1 MESLKDKV
9 AIITGASSGIGEGVA
24 VHLASLG
31 CRLVLTGRTQEKLD
45 RVIKKCRT
53 AGCAEGNL
61 VAISGDIT
69 THATRMNVVEQAEV
83 RWGRLDILIN
93 NSGIVCTTSLANV
106 TKVDYDLTFDNNIR
120 CHVLMTKACLP
131 YLVKTKGCVINNSS
145 AYSQTPNIDHGV
157 YCMTKAAMDMF
168 TKCLALEMGPKGVRV
183 NSINPGLIAT
193 NMYRK
198 KEVKMKD
205 DAFFQKYLEEN
216 AAQTPL
222 GRTGL
227 PHDCAQ
233 AVAFLASDAS
243 SFISGE
249 TLFVDGARSLVSVND
264 AKPKAEETMETS

>member
-45 RVIKKCRT
+45 R
-53 AGCAEGNL
+53 
-61 VAISGDIT
+61 
-69 THATRMNVVEQAEV
+69 
-83 RWGRLDILIN
+83 IN

-131 YLVKTKGCVINNSS
+131 YL
-145 AYSQTPNIDHGV
+145 
-157 YCMTKAAMDMF
+157 
-168 TKCLALEMGPKGVRV
+168 
-183 NSINPGLIAT
+183 
-193 NMYRK
+193 
-198 KEVKMKD
+198 
-205 DAFFQKYLEEN
+205 YLEEN